1 MNNNGTN
8 NSTQPSADER
18 RQLIAA
24 LASTI
29 SAEQQAWNKAQ
40 WDSVLAWNAQ
50 EQKKKTDKTG

>member
-1 MNNNGTN
+1 MNNNGTTT
-8 NSTQPSADER
+8 TQKQPTAAER

-24 LASTI
+24 LARTI

-50 EQKKKTDKTG
+50 EQKNKQAKS